1 MFPIWGF
8 PLVMYTP
15 GGGGGGGQA
24 PYFHYEPYA
33 KKGEGVQVACGNA
46 DIIDGRSLCVLV

>member
-15 GGGGGGGQA
+15 GGGGGGQA

-33 KKGEGVQVACGNA
+33 KKGDGVQVACGNA